1 MGCSQST
8 ERKLYNEDVDIK
20 HKFMVGIHFSKG
32 GDGMEGNFQ
41 VALGMNR
48 KKKYEEVSTPVEEE
62 NVQVSSIENV
72 QAPTGGES
80 VQGV

>member
-20 HKFMVGIHFSKG
+20 RKFMVGIHFSKG

-41 VALGMNR
+41 IGLGTTR
-48 KKKYEEVSTPVEEE
+48 KKKYEEVSTVEEPVES
-62 NVQVSSIENV
+62 VQ
-72 QAPTGGES
+72 GES
-80 VQGV
+80 VQGI